1 MVKLTFKNCH
11 FQRPYAKLE
20 DSDWTLVNESR
31 RPQVVMADN
40 GDEKRTKKP
49 TQEIQITMMAKSGVG
64 LSLVR

>member
-1 MVKLTFKNCH
+1 MVKLTFKKCL

-40 GDEKRTKKP
+40 GDEKRTKKQ